1 MMAVVNLYSFW
12 SCYCLGCDNT
22 AGLCISYST
31 RSCSKFM
38 LLFIYIR
45 RNMWKQDNAKH
56 TLRFYFHP
64 KYPVQAWNCVSLLD
78 RFLIHLLHQH
88 SRQKC
93 LKLLPQQHH
102 SWLVSI
108 VICKPL
114 VHDRLC
120 KPRTHTPQTSHNPA
134 TNKKLQITG
143 EEMRERKRV
152 YGLTSRSA
160 LLFTVTHGTYSSG
173 GLRCRVSSPYFSS
186 SCMHINL
193 LSWSD
198 QFIWKMPKPLC

>member
-1 MMAVVNLYSFW
+1 MHIILYKEVFKI
-12 SCYCLGCDNT
+12 YVTFHLYQEKHVE
-22 AGLCISYST
+22 AGQCKTYS
-31 RSCSKFM
+31 
-38 LLFIYIR
+38 I
-45 RNMWKQDNAKH
+45 
-56 TLRFYFHP
+56 RFYFHP

-102 SWLVSI
+102 SRLVSI

-114 VHDRLC
+114 VHDRLW

-143 EEMRERKRV
+143 EEMRERQGV

-198 QFIWKMPKPLC
+198 QLMWKMPKPLC